1 MKIQKIFIMMMKW
14 WWWWWDDDDEMMM
27 MMMRWCWWWW
37 DDADDDDT
45 YDDAHIRRA
54 DAHLGCSHPHLQHSH
69 HHCSQQVN
77 MISLKMSNCQRK
89 DRKKTEKKRGTKSVT
104 ISNTNQTFLIVTPDE
119 KDFRPGMISPT
130 NTVLLAMAICDL
142 LTIIIPTPWYKQS
155 INHNWVLTVPICPG
169 LFGRI

>member
-1 MKIQKIFIMMMKW
+1 MMMMMRW
-14 WWWWWDDDDEMMM
+14 WWWWWDD
-27 MMMRWCWWWW
+27 
-37 DDADDDDT
+37 ANDDDT
-45 YDDAHIRRA
+45 YDDAHTRRA
-54 DAHLGCSHPHLQHSH
+54 NAHLGCSHPHLQHSH
-69 HHCSQQVN
+69 HHRSQQVN

-89 DRKKTEKKRGTKSVT
+89 DRKKTETKRGTKTGT

-155 INHNWVLTVPICPG
+155 INHNWVFTALVRVFAQIYANMCKPWK
-169 LFGRI
+169 